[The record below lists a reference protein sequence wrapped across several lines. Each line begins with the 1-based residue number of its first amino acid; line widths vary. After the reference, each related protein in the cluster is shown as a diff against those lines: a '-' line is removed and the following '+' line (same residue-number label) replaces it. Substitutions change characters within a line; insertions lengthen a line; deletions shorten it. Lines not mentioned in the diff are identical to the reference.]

1 MTSTGAVKVFL
12 DYTQEELDRAY
23 DQRNWADNAEA
34 LNATYAAQSTAAR
47 AALDEQAGIRYGSG
61 PDETLDVFPARTT
74 GAPICVFIHG
84 GGWRLRNGD
93 RQAFIAPNLV
103 AHGIAAVVVHFSVI
117 PDVRVPAMIEQAR
130 IAVTWVHAHAT
141 EFGGDAERIVICGHS
156 SGGHMAGVLC
166 TTDWTPYGLPADVVK
181 GGCLISGMYD
191 LGPVMLSSRRDY
203 VTLSADEIGALSP
216 IRHLD
221 RLTAPLV
228 VAHGTRESPEFV
240 RQARDFAVA
249 VAADGKRATLVTV
262 NGANHFE
269 MMEHFCDP
277 RDPLGEAA
285 LELFSRPA

>member
-1 MTSTGAVKVFL
+1 VTSTGAAKVFL

-34 LNATYAAQSTAAR
+34 LNATYAAQSAAAC
-47 AALDEQAGIRYGSG
+47 AALEVRAGVRYGSG
-61 PDETLDVFPARTT
+61 PDETLDVFPARAT
-74 GAPICVFIHG
+74 GAPICVYIHG
-84 GGWRLRNGD
+84 GGWRLRNAD

-130 IAVTWVHAHAT
+130 NAVAWVHAHAR
-141 EFGGDAERIVICGHS
+141 EFGGDAGRIMICGHS

-166 TTDWTPYGLPADVVK
+166 TTDWAPYGLPADVVK

-191 LGPVMLSSRRDY
+191 LAPVMLSARADY
-203 VTLSADEIGALSP
+203 VTLSKDEIVALSP
-216 IRHLD
+216 TRHLD

-228 VAHGTRESPEFV
+228 VAHGTRESPEFM
-240 RQARDFAVA
+240 RQARDFAAA
-249 VAADGKRATLVTV
+249 VTAAGKQATLVTV

-269 MMEHFCDP
+269 MMQHFCDP
-277 RDPLGEAA
+277 RDPLGHAA
-285 LELFSRPA
+285 LELFTRSG